1 MMSCS
6 SWNSWPTRSS
16 ASRRLGVTKSG
27 WARTPW
33 RSGSPEPSRMVW
45 QRARCDAPQ
54 DLGVEVVGHLAGQ
67 RPADDHVVGALGQV
81 LDLVEEGL
89 ALLLGDHRAPLVDLG
104 LAEAG
109 RVDDRGGGTRLAG
122 DAHEVVEDALAREPL
137 DDLLAGAPAD
147 EPAGHHRLADGA
159 QRARDVDALA
169 ARQGEALARAMP
181 EARDEVGHGQRL
193 VDGGVGC
200 EGDDHVS
207 RRSLVTSVAA
217 LTWTCPAGRPSGSAS
232 IAPP

>member
-33 RSGSPEPSRMVW
+33 RSGIAGAVEDGVA
-45 QRARCDAPQ
+45 ARPVDAPQ
-54 DLGVEVVGHLAGQ
+54 DLGVEVVGHLARQ

-81 LDLVEEGL
+81 LDLVEVGL

-109 RVDDRGGGTRLAG
+109 RVDDGGGGTRLPG
-122 DAHEVVEDALAREPL
+122 DAHEVVEDALARESL

-147 EPAGHHRLADGA
+147 EPAGDHRLADGA
-159 QRARDVDALA
+159 QHARDVDALA
-169 ARQGEALARAMP
+169 ARQGEALAGPMP
-181 EARDEVGHGQRL
+181 EAGDEVRDGQRL

-207 RRSLVTSVAA
+207 RRSLVARSRPLHGHARQAA
-217 LTWTCPAGRPSGSAS
+217 ERHAS